1 MGFAGYFI
9 SSAPCI
15 FLSKHGKAPYQQPH
29 PKIYVQGK
37 SSVQPPGVG
46 EVGMEAGG
54 GGGAYVGT
62 RPIFGY
68 R

>member
-1 MGFAGYFI
+1 MARPLINSLILKTSG
-9 SSAPCI
+9 
-15 FLSKHGKAPYQQPH
+15 
-29 PKIYVQGK
+29 KIYVQGK
-37 SSVQPPGVG
+37 SSAQRPEG
-46 EVGMEAGG
+46 EVGMRAG